1 MRLTQWAHLFIFAVI
16 GLVSVFQARRIL
28 TSSSGGASSAGSV
41 APLVQARLDKA
52 YEEVRQATLT
62 LLAVDQ
68 TVTNRRVAL
77 SKTRHALTSLS
88 RSRRAARRTR
98 EANHLFDQCMSQI
111 GDLQEAIQQKQAVME
126 NYVQRRNA
134 LDRVLEQNHSLK
146 STSGLLPMGFTGILL
161 LSGAA
166 LVLWTHR
173 RMENRLVRSLRE
185 LLQCVEAA
193 ASGDL
198 SRPPAPWSR
207 DEIGQLAQAI
217 GRLISVLT
225 RSENLV
231 YHLAALVE
239 SSGEAI
245 ISHTLDG
252 TILSWNKGAQRIYG
266 YSAEEVKGRSIA
278 ILSPQDGESELVRN
292 LERIRRGERIQP
304 FETIHQTRQGRRLR
318 ALVRTAAILDSTCQV
333 IGASFCAVDLTGRE
347 AIQPKA
353 IEGTQAA

>member
-68 TVTNRRVAL
+68 TLASRRAAL
-77 SKTRHALTSLS
+77 SETRQALTSLS
-88 RSRRAARRTR
+88 RSRRAARWTR
-98 EANHLFDQCMSQI
+98 EANGLFDQCMSQI
-111 GDLQEAIQQKQAVME
+111 GDLQEAIQQKQAAME
-126 NYVQRRNA
+126 NYVQRRTA
-134 LDRVLEQNHSLK
+134 LDRVLEQNRSVRSQ
-146 STSGLLPMGFTGILL
+146 STSGLLPMGFTTMLL

-173 RMENRLVRSLRE
+173 RMEIRLVRSLRE

-217 GRLISVLT
+217 GRLISVLA

-304 FETIHQTRQGRRLR
+304 FETIHQTRQGRR
-318 ALVRTAAILDSTCQV
+318 A
-333 IGASFCAVDLTGRE
+333 GR
-347 AIQPKA
+347 
-353 IEGTQAA
+353 